1 MLVTMSDRQAS
12 ASAADPLPLPRGE
25 GRGEGA
31 AQVDEAALLAGA
43 TGSACVPP
51 AVTSDDADQLAKAAV
66 GDAAAFDGLVRTH
79 QERITRLVHRL
90 LGWSNDVDDV
100 VQDVFVDV
108 LCNLSRFDGRS
119 NVLTWITRIAI
130 NRCRSHQ
137 RRQWLR
143 LRFLRKFPLPRGE
156 GRGEGELDQLE
167 TQETIQQVHQAI
179 QQLNGRDREIIV
191 LRYLEELPVETI
203 AGMLGAMRGAID
215 VRLSRARRRLE
226 TILKPLLEE

>member
-1 MLVTMSDRQAS
+1 MLVTMSDSPAS

-31 AQVDEAALLAGA
+31 GSADNVGSLACA
-43 TGSACVPP
+43 TGSASVPT
-51 AVTSDDADQLAKAAV
+51 AVTGDDADQLAKAAT
-66 GDAAAFDGLVRTH
+66 GDPAAFDGLVRTH

-108 LCNLSRFDGRS
+108 LRNLSRFDGRS
-119 NVLTWITRIAI
+119 SVLTWITRIAI

-143 LRFLRKFPLPRGE
+143 SCFLRKLPLPRGE
-156 GRGEGELDQLE
+156 GRGEGAGDQLE

-191 LRYLEELPVETI
+191 LRYLEELPVEQI
-203 AGMLGAMRGAID
+203 AETLGAMRGAID

-226 TILKPLLEE
+226 TILKPLLER